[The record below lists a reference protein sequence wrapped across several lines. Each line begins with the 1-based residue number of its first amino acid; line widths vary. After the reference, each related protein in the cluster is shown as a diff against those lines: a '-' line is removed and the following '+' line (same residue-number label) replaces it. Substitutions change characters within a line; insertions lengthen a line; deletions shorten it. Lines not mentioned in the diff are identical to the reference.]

1 MCHSTFFQRL
11 FHRLLV
17 LLKVDGA
24 RAKSKAPFYVELS
37 QHSHILRTIGLVY
50 DNNNKIN
57 SNVVMLLQEYTPECN
72 LYELLEDRKTMPN
85 KNILIEIFL

>member
-1 MCHSTFFQRL
+1 MCNSTFFQRL

-24 RAKSKAPFYVELS
+24 RAKSKASFYVGLS
-37 QHSHILRTIGLVY
+37 QHSHILLTIGLVY

-57 SNVVMLLQEYTPECN
+57 SNVVMLLQEYTFEGN
-72 LYELLEDRKTMPN
+72 LYELLENSKAMPN
-85 KNILIEIFL
+85 ENILIEIFL